1 MAPITFNNV
10 AYSGPNSFSKA
21 CRILLATAGLLFE
34 VEIAMTKSPW
44 ETTAGSKK
52 VQALGRSV
60 GVPLVAEQ
68 GEPDDGQIE
77 DIWFSDIQEIPGH
90 IKLVELLGLIQAQLC
105 RCNTVIQ

>member
-1 MAPITFNNV
+1 MKTIPLQLVTLCLDNGQQGVF
-10 AYSGPNSFSKA
+10 
-21 CRILLATAGLLFE
+21 
-34 VEIAMTKSPW
+34 
-44 ETTAGSKK
+44 
-52 VQALGRSV
+52 V

-68 GEPDDGQIE
+68 RDQDGGQIE